1 MDKDIEIIKLGIM
14 VLFRDIFKFIS
25 IISVGY
31 SSGIYLGALFLK
43 TVDRIS
49 VTRVIWLEV
58 LGLIFLILY
67 MILRHKSD
75 KLCTKISDMDH

>member
-1 MDKDIEIIKLGIM
+1 MDKEIIKLGTMI
-14 VLFRDIFKFIS
+14 LFRDIFKFIS

-31 SSGIYLGALFLK
+31 SSGIYLGALYLK
-43 TVDRIS
+43 TLDKIS

-67 MILRHKSD
+67 LILKHKSD
-75 KLCTKISDMDH
+75 KLCRKISDMEH